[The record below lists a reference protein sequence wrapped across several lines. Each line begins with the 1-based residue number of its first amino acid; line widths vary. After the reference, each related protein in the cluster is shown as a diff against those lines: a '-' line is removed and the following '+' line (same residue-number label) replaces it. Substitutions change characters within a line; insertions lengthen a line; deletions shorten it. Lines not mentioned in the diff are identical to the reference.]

1 LTQRKCIFT
10 IVFQSKSVVE
20 HGMTQL
26 LHRMYS
32 ASRFEDFPKLFSST
46 DSFSFFSETGRLNHA
61 FIPDGPRGFSI
72 VRVSTTGHRV
82 AVTESKRRALTIQLR
97 GSASVK
103 TDKKS
108 FDAKAG
114 DITILNPCHRRSVL
128 NASGG
133 RDYLSYTVLAPA
145 HDEGGASGCEQAICR
160 RDPKQY
166 ALLRDLLTFS
176 FDLLAGSIS
185 DGQAV
190 KLGASIE
197 ALIEEL
203 FRNSADHDAECIS
216 LEDRSHRHDVI
227 VARAQDYISAH
238 FSEPISIYDI
248 ARAAGTTVRTLQN
261 ATQSRL
267 GVAPR
272 ALLTEFRLVKMRS
285 GLSAPDEMTSV
296 TSAAHDAGLVHLG
309 RASIVYR
316 ERFGESPS
324 ATLKRSMRS
333 GRRDRH

>member
-1 LTQRKCIFT
+1 
-10 IVFQSKSVVE
+10 
-20 HGMTQL
+20 M
-26 LHRMYS
+26 
-32 ASRFEDFPKLFSST
+32 
-46 DSFSFFSETGRLNHA
+46 
-61 FIPDGPRGFSI
+61 
-72 VRVSTTGHRV
+72 
-82 AVTESKRRALTIQLR
+82 
-97 GSASVK
+97 
-103 TDKKS
+103 
-108 FDAKAG
+108 
-114 DITILNPCHRRSVL
+114 
-128 NASGG
+128 
-133 RDYLSYTVLAPA
+133 SYTILAPA

-160 RDPKQY
+160 RDPRQY

-176 FDLLAGSIS
+176 FDLFAASIS
-185 DGQAV
+185 DVQAV
-190 KLGASIE
+190 RLGAS
-197 ALIEEL
+197 IEEL

-216 LEDRSHRHDVI
+216 LEEGSHRHHVI
-227 VARAQDYISAH
+227 VAKAQDYISAYY
-238 FSEPISIYDI
+238 SEPISIYDI

-316 ERFGESPS
+316 ERFGVSPS

-333 GRRDRH
+333 GTRDRH